1 MALEFLLLTIYL
13 LILWSKKHTLHYYYI
28 QKMNQQIL
36 ILALFLLFLNACND
50 AFNTVVEI
58 DVPELDNRLVANA
71 LFNDS
76 TRFNIYIYES
86 QGVLNAQN
94 NSFATKNDASVRLFA
109 NDEWL
114 EDLQIENFSFF
125 NPLTEQLE
133 NVGVY
138 VSENRPQQNI
148 SYQLEVSAEGFET
161 ISSKASL
168 PMSMPFVA
176 FESDTIWKNNDKIDH
191 ININLAFDDVQNIA
205 NNYYITIYL
214 ERQVDKNAILS
225 LLDSLQAIYPDTLL
239 DFNEKVANTDEFVF
253 KRKRF
258 YSNAASLSKAARPFS
273 VFSID
278 EDDVEDDEERG
289 TAYRGFTFFDD
300 ELFENE
306 QCEMILSIYGNNK
319 IANTFPMY
327 VQQQIILQYG
337 TASEAFRNYHES
349 SNLQYQNEANII
361 AEPVRVYTNVTN
373 GFGIFAGYTSSLF
386 IL

>member
-1 MALEFLLLTIYL
+1 MALEFLLLTISL

-161 ISSKASL
+161 ISSKAS
-168 PMSMPFVA
+168 
-176 FESDTIWKNNDKIDH
+176 
-191 ININLAFDDVQNIA
+191 
-205 NNYYITIYL
+205 
-214 ERQVDKNAILS
+214 
-225 LLDSLQAIYPDTLL
+225 
-239 DFNEKVANTDEFVF
+239 
-253 KRKRF
+253 
-258 YSNAASLSKAARPFS
+258 
-273 VFSID
+273 
-278 EDDVEDDEERG
+278 
-289 TAYRGFTFFDD
+289 
-300 ELFENE
+300 
-306 QCEMILSIYGNNK
+306 
-319 IANTFPMY
+319 
-327 VQQQIILQYG
+327 
-337 TASEAFRNYHES
+337 
-349 SNLQYQNEANII
+349 
-361 AEPVRVYTNVTN
+361 
-373 GFGIFAGYTSSLF
+373 
-386 IL
+386 